1 MSITGAIAV
10 SGLNAASL
18 RLQVSASNVANAIS
32 DGPLPGSPKAATFPR
47 AYAPLRL
54 EKTEAAGSGTLARI
68 GTVSPGYV
76 AAFDPAAPYADATG
90 LVARPNVDLA
100 SELIQQ
106 LMGRFALTAN
116 AQVLRAA
123 AQMTATLL
131 DITI

>member
-18 RLQVSASNVANAIS
+18 RLQVSASNVAKAIS
-32 DGPLPGSPKAATFPR
+32 DGPLPGSPKATNFPR

-54 EKTEAAGSGTLARI
+54 EQTDAAGSGTSARVD
-68 GTVSPGYV
+68 TVSPSYV
-76 AAFDPAAPYADATG
+76 AAFDPAAPYADANG

-116 AQVLRAA
+116 AQVLRAD
-123 AQMTATLL
+123 AQMTARLI

>member
-1 MSITGAIAV
+1 MSITRAIAV

-18 RLQVSASNVANAIS
+18 RLQVAASNGANAIS
-32 DGPLPGSPKAATFPR
+32 DGPLPGSPKAANFPH

-54 EKTEAAGSGTLARI
+54 EQTEAAGSGTLARI
-68 GTVSPGYV
+68 DTFSPGYV
-76 AAFDPAAPYADATG
+76 AAFDPAAPYADANG

-116 AQVLRAA
+116 AQVLRAD